1 MRTWRQGRAEAA
13 RLLRSGAAGLLATGV
28 DLVVL
33 YLLSSAVHLGPRL
46 SSVPALV
53 AGGVANFFGNRHF
66 AFRATSGP
74 LARQAALYTI
84 VEVAALAL
92 NGLLY
97 DGVLRAFPAA
107 APLYLGVRIVTSH
120 LVFLGFSYPL
130 WRRIFRGGS
139 VDSPET
145 L

>member
-1 MRTWRQGRAEAA
+1 MRSFGRWQAEGA

-33 YLLSSAVHLGPRL
+33 YLLSSALHLGPRL

-66 AFRATSGP
+66 AFRATAGP
-74 LARQAALYTI
+74 LAKQAALYTI
-84 VEVAALAL
+84 VEVVALAL

-130 WRRIFRGGS
+130 WRRIFRGGG

-145 L
+145 V